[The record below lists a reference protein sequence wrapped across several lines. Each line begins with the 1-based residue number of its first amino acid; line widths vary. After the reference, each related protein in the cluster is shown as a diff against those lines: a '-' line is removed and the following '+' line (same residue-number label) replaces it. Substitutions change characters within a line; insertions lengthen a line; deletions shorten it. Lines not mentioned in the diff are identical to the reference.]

1 MAVYID
7 LKSQHHV
14 VYAQA
19 HFYEQP
25 TSPLYLDRTLIYHDL
40 IYLEK
45 GQWLFTE
52 NDTDYLLEKDSV
64 LLLAAKH
71 HHYTRLPCQAGTR
84 TMCIHITA
92 DPGDVEGTG
101 VALPTLFTASKS
113 SKVHSLF
120 RQLVSLFWSDD
131 QFKNEKMDSY
141 LSLLLI
147 ECAADRTNF
156 SQDNLVSEI
165 VRMIS
170 ENPHTSYRLS
180 DMAEHFKVSGK
191 TIEAAMKTGVGMP
204 FSKYQMTR
212 KLEMAAKQLTTEPD
226 VHLHEVAQTL
236 GFSDE
241 FHLSRAFKTKFG
253 ISPAEYRKQK
263 IKNN

>member
-7 LKSQHHV
+7 LNAQHHV
-14 VYAQA
+14 VSAQA

-71 HHYTRLPCQAGTR
+71 HHYTRLPCQAGTH
-84 TMCIHITA
+84 TICIHMTA
-92 DPGDVEGTG
+92 DPGDVTGTG
-101 VALPTLFTASKS
+101 TALPTLFTASKS
-113 SKVHSLF
+113 SNVHSLF
-120 RQLVSLFWSDD
+120 KQLVSLFWSDD
-131 QFKNEKMDSY
+131 PYKNQKMDSY
-141 LSLLLI
+141 LNLLLI
-147 ECAADRTNF
+147 ECAADRTNMR
-156 SQDNLVSEI
+156 QDNLVSEVI
-165 VRMIS
+165 KMIN
-170 ENPHTSYRLS
+170 ENPHISYRLS

-191 TIEAAMKTGVGMP
+191 TIESVMKTGVGMP
-204 FSKYQMTR
+204 FSKYQMMR

-226 VHLHEVAQTL
+226 VHLREVAQTL

-241 FHLSRAFKTKFG
+241 FHLSRAFKTRYG
-253 ISPAEYRKQK
+253 VSPAEYRKQK
-263 IKNN
+263 SGSN